1 MREASVLQIQM
12 FVWPR
17 THIGAVMVVII
28 WWVDLQLHVQSFPI
42 TTKVVSVNPIHGEVY
57 SIQNHVIQFV
67 SDLRQVGGFSPGTPM
82 FSTNKTNRHDITE
95 ILLRVALSTKAQTI
109 EPIFST
115 A

>member
-1 MREASVLQIQM
+1 VASNPY
-12 FVWPR
+12 WGR
-17 THIGAVMVVII
+17 HGRDHMVGGFTTTCAII
-28 WWVDLQLHVQSFPI
+28 SYH
-42 TTKVVSVNPIHGEVY
+42 TKVVSVNPIHGEVY